1 MKNKPIIVIGLTGSI
16 AMGKTETAKMFVR
29 AGVPVFDS
37 DRAVHDL
44 MAKDGAATV
53 EVAQAFPDIKGPDG
67 IDRKAL
73 GERVFG
79 DPAALK
85 KLESI
90 LHPMVSDRRE
100 KFFEQAR
107 AQGCDLVV
115 MDVPLLFET
124 GAQKHC
130 DYTVVVTAP
139 AEVHRQ
145 RVLARPHMTAEKFE
159 NILARQ
165 MPDNE
170 KRMRADFIVH
180 SDRGISYA
188 EKQVD
193 QIIKKIR
200 ADQE

>member
-44 MAKDGAATV
+44 MVKDGAATDMV
-53 EVAQAFPDIKGPDG
+53 EQAFPGVAGPDG

-90 LHPMVSDRRE
+90 LHPMVSDRR
-100 KFFEQAR
+100 KVFFEQAR

-124 GAQKHC
+124 GAQKQC

-139 AEVHRQ
+139 AEVQRQ
-145 RVLARPHMTAEKFE
+145 RVLARPHMTVEKFE

-170 KRMRADFIVH
+170 KRRRADFIVH

-188 EKQVD
+188 EDQID